1 MGARWRNRSAVTAA
15 IILCAIGGTVG
26 LALSPTNACVH
37 NQAEILIAGAY
48 RDVPGRAYDSAR
60 IMCARND
67 NVPMFSLR

>member
-1 MGARWRNRSAVTAA
+1 M
-15 IILCAIGGTVG
+15 G